1 MSSFVRGKEY
11 MAQTL
16 PIICWGANITDSY
29 RNMLAFDKSVSY
41 LGSNLRVERF
51 KFVNQ
56 HAKEVRL

>member
-1 MSSFVRGKEY
+1 MSSLVRWKGY
-11 MAQTL
+11 TAQTF
-16 PIICWGANITDSY
+16 PISCRGENITDSY
-29 RNMLAFDKSVSY
+29 RKMLAFDKKVSY

>member
-1 MSSFVRGKEY
+1 MV
-11 MAQTL
+11 QTL

-29 RNMLAFDKSVSY
+29 RNKLAFDKSVSY
-41 LGSNLRVERF
+41 LGHNSRMERF